1 MYLLDRTS
9 GVITAESRYPFEEPN
24 GGSYFATVSADGS
37 RVSFQSTATNLVPDD
52 ANGLADIFVHD
63 RPSDLIQLASTST
76 ALEQADSNSPTSA
89 ISADGNYIAFE
100 SNGTNLV
107 TPDTNG
113 TLDVFTRGAIVPQID
128 EVKRVHGS
136 FLGMVHA
143 PTLAWGPNT
152 LRITGKG
159 FGPNVSVDLG
169 AGVTINNVQHTP
181 TQIDVD
187 LTVANGGSGTR
198 NVTVTNLATAG
209 VAGGST
215 DQACTGCVSIR
226 RWATSP
232 DPVPVGFP
240 VIVLTSNNEFT
251 PATTASGFTTS
262 YESPSDIVLLSSPGP
277 AIGTYDITLDQTV
290 NGTVTCTGCLHVG

>member
-1 MYLLDRTS
+1 
-9 GVITAESRYPFEEPN
+9 
-24 GGSYFATVSADGS
+24 
-37 RVSFQSTATNLVPDD
+37 
-52 ANGLADIFVHD
+52 
-63 RPSDLIQLASTST
+63 
-76 ALEQADSNSPTSA
+76 
-89 ISADGNYIAFE
+89 
-100 SNGTNLV
+100 
-107 TPDTNG
+107 
-113 TLDVFTRGAIVPQID
+113 
-128 EVKRVHGS
+128 
-136 FLGMVHA
+136 MVHA

-277 AIGTYDITLDQTV
+277 AI
-290 NGTVTCTGCLHVG
+290 NNRVGAVETRS